1 MPCTKA
7 DDLTTMRWPLLS
19 EPTRLIR
26 TLCRCG
32 GIVTVAFGLVVRAA
46 AQESNA
52 PPLAPVASL
61 PQVETSANP
70 TNIRALPPPS
80 EGVSNAWQF
89 FAGTSNP
96 VPKKAA
102 PPKRVVDYQ
111 VQLEVAR
118 HYRLARQFVEATAG
132 YAGILESPAPE
143 SLQRTALIELAQMAQ
158 DQNDLLRAQE
168 IYAQALT
175 RWPDDPSVPELI
187 LRQGLVY
194 RLMGLNSLAIG
205 KFYSVMTSAL
215 TLKPERF
222 AYYQQLVLRAQNEIA
237 GTQYDLGNWADAADS
252 LGRLLKLES
261 PPDNRATIQ
270 YKYIRCLVSLHRHD
284 DALAQAQSF
293 LSQYADASERAEV
306 RFLCATSLKQTNRN
320 GEALRQVLILL
331 QEQNDGRTRDP
342 ATLAYW
348 QRRAGNEIANQF
360 YQEGEPEKALD
371 IYLSLAA
378 LGSSP
383 EWQLPVWYQLGL
395 VFERLNQH
403 AKAIEYYENIARR
416 ESEMS
421 ATAAPSLKAVV
432 EMARWRKDFVAWRL
446 KAETANLEFR
456 ATLGDAAPARKP
468 ATLATPIAPKN
479 PSL

>member
-1 MPCTKA
+1 M
-7 DDLTTMRWPLLS
+7 
-19 EPTRLIR
+19 
-26 TLCRCG
+26 
-32 GIVTVAFGLVVRAA
+32 LVVRAV
-46 AQESNA
+46 AQELNA
-52 PPLAPVASL
+52 PQRDPVTSL
-61 PQVETSANP
+61 HQVESSANR
-70 TNIRALPPPS
+70 TNVHASPPPS
-80 EGVSNAWQF
+80 EGVKNAWEF
-89 FAGTSNP
+89 FAGASNP
-96 VPKKAA
+96 PPKTAA
-102 PPKRVVDYQ
+102 PPQQ
-111 VQLEVAR
+111 VEDLQAQLEVAR
-118 HYRLARQFVEATAG
+118 HYRLARQFVEAAAG
-132 YAGILESPAPE
+132 YARILQSAAPE
-143 SLQRTALIELAQMAQ
+143 TLQRTALIELAQTAQ
-158 DQNDLLRAQE
+158 EQNDPLRAQE
-168 IYAQALT
+168 IYAQALA
-175 RWPDDPSVPELI
+175 RWPEDACVPELI

-194 RLMGLNSLAIG
+194 RQMGLNNLAIS

-222 AYYQQLVLRAQNEIA
+222 DYYQQLVLRAQNEIA
-237 GTQYDLGNWADAADS
+237 GTQYDLGNWTDAADS

-261 PPDNRATIQ
+261 PPDNRSTIQ
-270 YKYIRCLVSLHRHD
+270 YKLIRCLVTLRRHD

-293 LSQYADASERAEV
+293 LSLYVDAPERAEV
-306 RFLCATSLKQTNRN
+306 RFLCATSLKQTGRN
-320 GEALRQVLILL
+320 SEASHQVLTLL
-331 QEQNDGRTRDP
+331 QEQNDGRIRDP

-403 AKAIEYYENIARR
+403 AKAIEYYENITRR
-416 ESEMS
+416 EQELPP
-421 ATAAPSLKAVV
+421 TAAPSLKAVA

-456 ATLGDAAPARKP
+456 AILGDATTARRPAISVTP
-468 ATLATPIAPKN
+468 LAAKD